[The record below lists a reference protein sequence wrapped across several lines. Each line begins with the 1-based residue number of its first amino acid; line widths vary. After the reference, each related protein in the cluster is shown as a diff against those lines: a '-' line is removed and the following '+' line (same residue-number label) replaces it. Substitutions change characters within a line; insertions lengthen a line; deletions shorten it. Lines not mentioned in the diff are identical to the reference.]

1 MALTPFRYQGGKSF
15 LHRMN
20 PSAKFLCLIILSAG
34 LMAAPP
40 FLAAGLAA
48 LCAVSVVA
56 MRIGVRELAAKG
68 RFLVWMAAFVFILK
82 CLDFSRP
89 FFFDAEKLIPASL
102 YVANL
107 VILFLLAELFFRS
120 TRIRDLGASVS
131 MFFRKL
137 TRRQDVD
144 PGLYLALAVDF
155 IPRVFSVY
163 QECADA
169 ARARGFDEKRFR
181 RKALVPLII
190 AYMRISIQKA
200 LWTADAL
207 EARCYRPD
215 RSLMAP
221 QAGAVD
227 AIACIACAAFCAA
240 SFAFE
245 RIFPA
250 IGVFPY
256 R

>member
-1 MALTPFRYQGGKSF
+1 MALTPFRYQGGTSF
-15 LHRMN
+15 LHGMN
-20 PSAKFLCLIILSAG
+20 PSAKFLCLIMLSTG

-48 LCAVSVVA
+48 LCVVSLMA
-56 MRIGVRELAAKG
+56 MRIGIGELASKG

-82 CLDFSRP
+82 CLDFSHP
-89 FFFDAEKLIPASL
+89 FFFAVQELIPASL
-102 YVANL
+102 YVVNL

-131 MFFRKL
+131 LFFRKL
-137 TRRQDVD
+137 IRRQDVD

-155 IPRVFSVY
+155 IPKVFSVY

-169 ARARGFDEKRFR
+169 ARARGFNEKRFR

-190 AYMRISIQKA
+190 AYMRISIKKA

-221 QAGAVD
+221 AMRSADVIACLSCAVFFG
-227 AIACIACAAFCAA
+227 ACIAF
-240 SFAFE
+240 
-245 RIFPA
+245 
-250 IGVFPY
+250 
-256 R
+256 